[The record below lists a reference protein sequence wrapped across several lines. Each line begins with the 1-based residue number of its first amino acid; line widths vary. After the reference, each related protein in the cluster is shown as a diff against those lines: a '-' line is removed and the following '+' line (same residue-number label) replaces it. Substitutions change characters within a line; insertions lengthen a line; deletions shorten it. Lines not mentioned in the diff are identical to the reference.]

1 MALFK
6 IKKKSEQIK
15 KDKNLIVYY
24 ENLLI
29 DQILQTYRK

>member
-6 IKKKSEQIK
+6 IKKKSEQIE
-15 KDKNLIVYY
+15 KDKDLIIYY

-29 DQILQTYRK
+29 DQIL

>member
-1 MALFK
+1 MVLFK